1 MDELTLFAEL
11 RPDDRLAP
19 ADLHDLRGELFS
31 GIEPVASTSAQPD
44 IDNAIVMPVTVT
56 TESGYPGRS
65 RGLRLAVAAAAV
77 AVVGLGGVWAV
88 ADRSDGGAT
97 TAPAAQ
103 PPAQGEPATSLSD
116 EPTGYGV
123 PLIGFAEP
131 GWTVV
136 GAFDD
141 TAPHHRAAVWMS
153 GAGIDGPWVEIKATA
168 TESETTWGSVP
179 PGGGATDI
187 GGQQADVTEIEDGVI
202 VRWTDITGTQIE
214 AFGWNMTLD
223 DTVAIAER
231 AAVTATGIT
240 IAELPPGA
248 VLADPAVTEAL
259 GRHASYRFAHT
270 DGREVEITLTPG
282 GPRGLYQRQG
292 PTDQFQLEGRTPITI
307 GDEPATIIDWTDNAA
322 DPPAGTDTATGLDA
336 ESPGGEYRVDIQRG
350 FWTWEFN
357 TTRFGSQ
364 QQVVDLVAGSTV
376 VDAGTWNASLAD
388 TVVAPDDRAATIDEL
403 LVDVALPPGFDTT
416 QLASGAT
423 DDRYQLIAEVSAAVV
438 CAWYDE
444 WATDDPTRRN
454 EAAAVLGSAR
464 DWDMLT
470 EIADQG
476 GWSDAIWGYTD
487 ALTGIDSPVESAPE
501 HIDDA
506 LSCNRFD

>member
-11 RPDDRLAP
+11 RPDDRIGP
-19 ADLHDLRGELFS
+19 ADLNDLRAELFPE
-31 GIEPVASTSAQPD
+31 IEPVASTSTHTD
-44 IDNAIVMPVTVT
+44 FEDGVVMPLIRTN
-56 TESGYPGRS
+56 ESDARRRS

-88 ADRSDGGAT
+88 ADRSDNGTA

-103 PPAQGEPATSLSD
+103 LPAQDEPATSLPD
-116 EPTGYGV
+116 AAVGYAV

-131 GWTVV
+131 GWTVI

-141 TAPHHRAAVWMS
+141 TAPHSRVAVWMS
-153 GAGIDGPWVEIKATA
+153 DAGFDGSWVEIKTA
-168 TESETTWGSVP
+168 GTGAETPVTVPAGGST
-179 PGGGATDI
+179 TDI
-187 GGQQADVTEIEDGVI
+187 GGQQADVTDIDDGVI
-202 VRWTDITGTQIE
+202 VRWTDTTGTQIE

-231 AAVTATGIT
+231 AAVADTGIT
-240 IAELPPGA
+240 IDTLPPGA
-248 VLADPAVTEAL
+248 LLADPAATEAL
-259 GRHASYRFAHT
+259 GRHASYRFTHT

-282 GPRGLYQRQG
+282 GSRGLYQRQG
-292 PTDQFQLEGRTPITI
+292 PADQFHLEDRTPVTI
-307 GDEPATIIDWTDNAA
+307 GDEPATIIDWTDTAA
-322 DPPAGTDTATGLDA
+322 DPPAGADSATGADA
-336 ESPGGEYRVDIQRG
+336 ASPGGEYRVDIQRG

-357 TTRFGSQ
+357 TSGFTSQ
-364 QQVVDLVAGSTV
+364 QQVIDVVAGSTT
-376 VDAGTWNASLAD
+376 VDADAWNASLAD
-388 TVVAPDDRAATIDEL
+388 TVVAPDDRTVTIDEL

-416 QLASGAT
+416 RLATVAT

-444 WATDDPTRRN
+444 WATDDPTRQN
-454 EAAAVLGSAR
+454 EAAAALGTAR
-464 DWDMLT
+464 DWNMLT

-476 GWSDAIWGYTD
+476 GWADAIWGYTD
-487 ALTGIDSPVESAPE
+487 AITGTDSPVESAPE